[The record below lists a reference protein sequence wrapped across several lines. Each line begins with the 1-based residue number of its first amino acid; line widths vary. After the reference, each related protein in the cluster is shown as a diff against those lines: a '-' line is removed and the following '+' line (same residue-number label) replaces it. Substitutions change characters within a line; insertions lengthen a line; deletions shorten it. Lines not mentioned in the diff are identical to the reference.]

1 MYRKLTRLFLAG
13 PKRAGLTLSEVV
25 VASTLLI
32 LAIVPILKGLTT
44 SHLDSSSIA
53 QRFKSVNL
61 AKAKLDEIRAESIY
75 SYGTAFAASNV
86 SLGGAYLCNI
96 SDPNY
101 GADLRTI
108 TVDVGYD
115 TDEDGSLA
123 GSEVLTSLS
132 SMIANRW
139 Q

>member
-1 MYRKLTRLFLAG
+1 MYRKLIRSFRAV
-13 PKRAGLTLSEVV
+13 PRRAGLTLSEVV
-25 VASTLLI
+25 VASTLLV

-44 SHLDSSSIA
+44 SHLDSSDIE
-53 QRFKSVNL
+53 QRFKSINL

-75 SYGTAFAASNV
+75 SYSTAFAASNV

-101 GADLRTI
+101 GSVLRTI

-115 TDEDGSLA
+115 TNGNGSLA
-123 GSEVLTSLS
+123 GSEVLVTLTSL
-132 SMIANRW
+132 IANRW